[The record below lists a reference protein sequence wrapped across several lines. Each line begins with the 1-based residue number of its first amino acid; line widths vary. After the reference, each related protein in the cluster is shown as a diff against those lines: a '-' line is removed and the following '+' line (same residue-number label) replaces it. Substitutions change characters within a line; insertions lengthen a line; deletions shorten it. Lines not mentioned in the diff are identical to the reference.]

1 MPQHKDPLYQVWA
14 TERETGKMVPV
25 PFFPKVIAEA
35 ADVFVGKMA
44 EMIAVGKERRYIDP
58 RAVPVLGFPT

>member
-1 MPQHKDPLYQVWA
+1 
-14 TERETGKMVPV
+14 MVPV